1 MIWFAEYAETTTS
14 VPFVVNAITRS
25 SSEKENLKRLKQND
39 NKNQKIKSFVNL
51 GSREVREKASFYSRK
66 STTALYSQIN
76 NTSSSS
82 SSSKQY
88 ISNPTISTL
97 SKLTQ
102 SHSSTAWPV
111 ISQNPTTPS
120 STTAKISKI
129 MGSVKRFV
137 HLGSS
142 SPLKQKIFERSII
155 KGEGKKRLKVRKRVP
170 RMRQDQIGKNVG
182 GVRYGFKI
190 QSWAQL
196 FFEWIKVVIKIVNC
210 ISSKNRNFKT

>member
-1 MIWFAEYAETTTS
+1 M
-14 VPFVVNAITRS
+14 
-25 SSEKENLKRLKQND
+25 KEND
-39 NKNQKIKSFVNL
+39 NKKQKNQIDNQKIKSFVNL
-51 GSREVREKASFYSRK
+51 GPREVKKNASLYNRK

-82 SSSKQY
+82 STSKQY

-97 SKLTQ
+97 PKLTQ

-111 ISQNPTTPS
+111 ISQNPTTSS

-142 SPLKQKIFERSII
+142 SPPEQKKFERSII
-155 KGEGKKRLKVRKRVP
+155 KGEGKKRLKIRKRVP
-170 RMRQDQIGKNVG
+170 RMRQDQISKNVR

-190 QSWAQL
+190 QS
-196 FFEWIKVVIKIVNC
+196 
-210 ISSKNRNFKT
+210 